1 MAPEDNNS
9 IELVYRKNRSR
20 LLQFIRNRIPG
31 EEEAKD
37 ILQDVFYQLVSIADD
52 IRNIN
57 NVTSWLY
64 TVARNKIIDRS
75 RKKKPDLFSDK
86 LIRTSTNEDVD
97 VLMLED
103 ILPAYSTDPEDEM
116 MNSFILDAIDGAL
129 MELPDEQREVF
140 VLHEFEN
147 MTFREIGELT
157 GESLNTL
164 ISRKHYAVLYLREN
178 LQDLYNQLNA

>member
-37 ILQDVFYQLVSIADD
+37 ILQDVFSQLVSITDD

-86 LIRTSTNEDVD
+86 QIRTSTDEDVD

-103 ILPAYSTDPEDEM
+103 ILPAYSTDPDYEM

>member
-1 MAPEDNNS
+1 MSPLAENN
-9 IELVYRKNRSR
+9 IELVYKKNSRR
-20 LLQFIRNRIPG
+20 LLQFIRNRIPS

-37 ILQDVFYQLVSIADD
+37 ILQDVFYQLISIADD
-52 IRNIN
+52 IRAIE
-57 NVTSWLY
+57 NVTSWLF

-86 LIRTSTNEDVD
+86 QIQTPGNGDED

-103 ILPAYSTDPEDEM
+103 ILPAFSADPEDEM
-116 MNSFILDAIDGAL
+116 MNSIILEAIDEAL
-129 MELPDEQREVF
+129 MELPEEQREVF
-140 VLHEFEN
+140 ILHEFEN
-147 MTFREIGELT
+147 MTFREIVELT

-164 ISRKHYAVLYLREN
+164 ISRKHYAVLYLREC